1 MPDARLREALI
12 LSAGLGTRLSPLTDV
27 RAKPAVPVDG
37 EPIVRHIVRRLVS
50 QGLDRIVVNLHH
62 RPDTITRILGDGSDL
77 GAAVRYSWEQPHI
90 LGSAGGPR
98 LAAPILGAS
107 GFVIVNG
114 DTLTDLDVQALWQAH
129 RGSGAQVT
137 LALVPNRE
145 PGRYGGAIVD
155 GDGVITGFVSKGRAG
170 IESWHFIGVQ
180 AVDAAV
186 FRDVVPGTAAS
197 TIGGL
202 YDRMLV
208 EQPGTIRAFRCEASF
223 WDIGTVA
230 DYWRT
235 SFALAGTGE
244 QRRQP
249 DALRTIA
256 PSARVSKSILW
267 DDVTVPAGCVV
278 ENCIL
283 TDGVVL
289 PEGAQYRDSVVTR
302 RGTTVEV
309 VPFDAS

>member
-1 MPDARLREALI
+1 MPDAPLREALI
-12 LSAGLGTRLSPLTDV
+12 LAAGLGTRLSPLTDV
-27 RAKPAVPVDG
+27 RAKPAVPIDG
-37 EPIVRHIVRRLVS
+37 EAIARHIVRRLVS

-62 RPDTITRILGDGSDL
+62 LPDTITRVLGDGSDL

-98 LAAPILGAS
+98 LAAPILGA
-107 GFVIVNG
+107 GCFVIVNG
-114 DTLTDLDVQALWQAH
+114 DTLTDLDVQALCHAH
-129 RGSGAQVT
+129 RESGAQVT

-145 PGRYGGAIVD
+145 PERYGGVIVD
-155 GDGVITGFVSKGRAG
+155 RDGVVTGFVPTGRAS

-180 AVDAAV
+180 AVEATV
-186 FRDVVPGTAAS
+186 FRGVVPGAAS
-197 TIGGL
+197 STVGGL
-202 YDRMLV
+202 YDRMIA
-208 EQPGTIRAFRCEASF
+208 EQPGTIRAFKCQASF

-244 QRRQP
+244 PRRQQ
-249 DALRTIA
+249 DATNTIA
-256 PSARVSKSILW
+256 PSARIIRSILW

-302 RGTTVEV
+302 HGTTVEV
-309 VPFDAS
+309 VPFDAN